1 MTTPLRI
8 LHLEDD
14 PADAEL
20 VAEILA
26 SEGLVCEFV
35 RAASRAQFLT
45 AIEGT
50 YDLILADFAIPGFDG
65 ITAQRLARQRHPDV
79 PFVFI
84 SGTMGE
90 EVAIERLQ
98 DGATDYVLKQ
108 RLQRLPSAVR
118 RALQEAHER
127 RERLKAELAVHRLN
141 AELEARVTE
150 RTAQLARAN
159 ASLQDRE
166 AELEQAKAFLEHL
179 IAASPSMIFRFDAH
193 DLRVTYVSPNIGWLL
208 GYTLEEVIGVP
219 GFWEEII
226 HPDDRARVVGRLR
239 AALDDTVA
247 QLEQEYRCR
256 GKDGRYRWFFN
267 LLRIDYDADAR
278 PAGIL
283 GYALD
288 IADRKAAE
296 AELQEANVFLDSII
310 ESLPVTLFVKDA
322 ADLRYVRFNRAGEE
336 LLGIPRA
343 EVIGRTD
350 LHIHPK
356 EMAEAQQIVDRSV
369 LEGHAV
375 VDIPEQ
381 VIETRARGPRVLH
394 TRKLP
399 ILDSSGVSR
408 YLLGIAEDITER
420 KAAEEDARLARLEA
434 ERANHAKSDFLSRM
448 SHDLRTPLNAV
459 IGFAQ
464 LLEMD
469 ALPEQQRESVTQI
482 LNGGRHL
489 LDLINEVLDVARIEA
504 GQLSLSPEP
513 VVVAEVVQQV
523 VDLLAPLGR
532 PREVAIDADLDRAH
546 PACVRADRQR
556 LKQVLLNLVGNAV
569 KYNREG
575 GRVRVT
581 SETKPG
587 GRVTI
592 NVTDTGAGIPPHKL
606 NLLFR
611 PFERLGAEQTGV
623 EGTGLGLTVSKA
635 LTEAMGGMIGVRSDV
650 GLGTTFWIDL
660 PAALADPNRPAPVGG
675 GEPRSARATSG
686 TVLYIEDNPANIRL
700 MARVLG
706 RRHGVR
712 LVTATSGQMGL
723 EIASTQQPDLILLD
737 LHLPDMPGEDV
748 LHHLGSDDASRQ
760 IPVAVLSADATPRQI
775 ERLLASGAVAYLTK
789 PLEIAQVLRL
799 VDDRLKRTAQPIPEN
814 GG

>member
-20 VAEILA
+20 VAATLA
-26 SEGLVCEFV
+26 SDGLVCEFV

-45 AIEGT
+45 AIEDS

-65 ITAQRLARQRHPDV
+65 ITAQRLAHKRHPHV

-98 DGATDYVLKQ
+98 EGATDYVLKQ

-118 RALQEAHER
+118 RALQEAHDR
-127 RERLKAELAVHRLN
+127 RERLKAELAVRQLN

-208 GYTLEEVIGVP
+208 GYTREEVIGVP

-296 AELQEANVFLDSII
+296 ADVQQANAFLDSII

-336 LLGIPRA
+336 LLGLPRA

-350 LHIHPK
+350 LDIHPK

-369 LEGHAV
+369 LEGHTV
-375 VDIPEQ
+375 VDIAEQ

-399 ILDSSGVSR
+399 ILDTSGVPR

-469 ALPEQQRESVTQI
+469 ALPDQQRESVTQI

-569 KYNREG
+569 
-575 GRVRVT
+575 
-581 SETKPG
+581 
-587 GRVTI
+587 
-592 NVTDTGAGIPPHKL
+592 
-606 NLLFR
+606 
-611 PFERLGAEQTGV
+611 
-623 EGTGLGLTVSKA
+623 
-635 LTEAMGGMIGVRSDV
+635 
-650 GLGTTFWIDL
+650 
-660 PAALADPNRPAPVGG
+660 
-675 GEPRSARATSG
+675 
-686 TVLYIEDNPANIRL
+686 
-700 MARVLG
+700 
-706 RRHGVR
+706 
-712 LVTATSGQMGL
+712 
-723 EIASTQQPDLILLD
+723 
-737 LHLPDMPGEDV
+737 
-748 LHHLGSDDASRQ
+748 
-760 IPVAVLSADATPRQI
+760 
-775 ERLLASGAVAYLTK
+775 
-789 PLEIAQVLRL
+789 
-799 VDDRLKRTAQPIPEN
+799 
-814 GG
+814 